1 MRNRMIFVLLF
12 QIILV
17 QFILVFQ
24 IVQCK
29 TASPA
34 GNWINNAHQTEAT
47 TFAISSVFILLVC
60 SAYCP
65 IPGTHI
71 ALFQEHILPFSRNTY
86 CPFPGTHI
94 ALFQEHI
101 LIADVMVKC
110 WAQGSVYSVPALS
123 SSLESELICMRRL
136 KTVQQV
142 LLPRIFAET
151 RVEHLQWWWCVC
163 VCVCVLEGVCIS
175 SLGQPDPGKMLS
187 WKNYWSLS
195 TVENV

>member
-1 MRNRMIFVLLF
+1 MQCILPYSRN
-12 QIILV
+12 
-17 QFILVFQ
+17 
-24 IVQCK
+24 
-29 TASPA
+29 T
-34 GNWINNAHQTEAT
+34 
-47 TFAISSVFILLVC
+47 
-60 SAYCP
+60 YCP

-71 ALFQEHILPFSRNTY
+71 ALFQEHILHFSRNTY